1 MLAGTKH
8 KHDADSGQKPNML
21 AGDGVA
27 LLSAITYGAYAVQV
41 KHEVPSE
48 SALPMPWLFGLVG
61 LVCCL
66 TLWPGIVLAHL
77 SGFELFR
84 WPTKAALLVI
94 TLNALVGT
102 VLSNMLLARAML
114 LASPLLATVGL
125 SLAIPL
131 AMASDVLRAKITHF
145 SPALALGSFAVWAG
159 FFALG
164 GGDVLERRR
173 SAELR
178 ARKGGKGKAATLG

>member
-1 MLAGTKH
+1 
-8 KHDADSGQKPNML
+8 
-21 AGDGVA
+21 
-27 LLSAITYGAYAVQV
+27 
-41 KHEVPSE
+41 
-48 SALPMPWLFGLVG
+48 MPWLFGLVG

-66 TLWPGIVLAHL
+66 ALWPCIVIAHL

-84 WPTKAALLVI
+84 WPTKAAMLVI

-131 AMASDVLRAKITHF
+131 AMASDVLRSKITHF
-145 SPALALGSFAVWAG
+145 SPALALGSFAVWAVRPG
-159 FFALG
+159 SG
-164 GGDVLERRR
+164 
-173 SAELR
+173 
-178 ARKGGKGKAATLG
+178 